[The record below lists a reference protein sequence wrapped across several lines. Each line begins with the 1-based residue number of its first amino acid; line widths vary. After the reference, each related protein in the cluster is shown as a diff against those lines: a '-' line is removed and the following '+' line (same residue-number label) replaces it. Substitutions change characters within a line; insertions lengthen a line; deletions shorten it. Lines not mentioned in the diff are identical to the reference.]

1 MKIYI
6 NREPISGPWGGGNKT
21 VSKLSERLK
30 RSGHEVVYRLQPDI
44 DIIFCFDPRPNN
56 SMEWYQNFLEYRN
69 KYGCK
74 IIQRVGD
81 LGTHGKPELTELVR
95 MTISHSDFL
104 IFPSKWARDHIEY
117 SGDNFKIVHNA
128 PISDFYKSR
137 TNNTLS
143 KKIKIVTHHWSTN
156 PKKGFDIYAL
166 IDYIIGENDD
176 LSFTYIGRL
185 PEGFKFHNSN
195 YVEATGD
202 NEMMAKLISESHIY
216 LTASEEEAGANHVL
230 EALAC
235 GLPIAYHNKGGSIID
250 YCKDY
255 GLPYAGES
263 DLLDTIRKISNQYSL
278 YKEKAMGYDNNIENV
293 IDEYIQIIEETS
305 PR

>member
-6 NREPISGPWGGGNKT
+6 DRAPVIGPWGGGNKT
-21 VSKLSERLK
+21 VTKLTSRLK
-30 RSGHEVVYRLQPDI
+30 HLGIEVVHTLDDDQV
-44 DIIFCFDPRPNN
+44 DIIFCFDPRPNKFGL
-56 SMEWYQNFLEYRN
+56 WYQHYLNYKN
-69 KYGCK
+69 QHGCK

-95 MTISHSDFL
+95 MTIPHSDFL
-104 IFPSKWARDHIEY
+104 IFPSEWAREHIGY

-137 TNNTLS
+137 TNNPLS

-185 PEGFKFHNSN
+185 PEGFKFHNST

-202 NEMMAKLISESHIY
+202 NEMLAKLISECHIY

-235 GLPIAYHNKGGSIID
+235 GLPIAYHSKGGSIVE
-250 YCKDY
+250 YCRDY
-255 GLPYAGES
+255 GLSYDDRS
-263 DLLDTIRKISNQYSL
+263 NLLATIRKISDRYSL
-278 YKEKAMGYDNNIENV
+278 YKKKAMEYNDN
-293 IDEYIQIIEETS
+293 IDRSVDRYLEIIEENF
-305 PR
+305 